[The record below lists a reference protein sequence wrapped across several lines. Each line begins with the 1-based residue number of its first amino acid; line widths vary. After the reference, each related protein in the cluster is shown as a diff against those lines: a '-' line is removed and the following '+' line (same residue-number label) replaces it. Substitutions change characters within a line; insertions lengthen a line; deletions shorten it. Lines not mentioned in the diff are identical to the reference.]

1 MKVLVTGGAGFIGSH
16 IVDALCAAG
25 HQVVVVDNLSTGRR
39 QNLRPDVPL
48 HPLDLRSPDLGDL
61 IRAERPECI
70 CHQAAQASVSVSV
83 KQPLLDAEINVLGS
97 LRLLEAAR
105 QAGVRKIVYASSGGA
120 VYGEPRYL
128 PCDEDHPIAPL
139 SPYGVSKYIVELY
152 LRLYRDLYG
161 LAYTVLRYANV
172 YGPRQDPYGEA
183 GVVAIFTC
191 RMLRGQRPTIFGD
204 GEQQR
209 DFVYVTD
216 VARANLLALTAAD
229 GQVLNIGSGRPTT
242 VNTLYQ
248 HLSRLTGF
256 REPPV
261 YGPPRPGD
269 VYRTYVAIER
279 ARHHLGWQPTVD
291 LETGLAAT
299 VAAFRQGGCG

>member
-48 HPLDLRSPDLGDL
+48 YPLDLRSPDLGDL

-191 RMLRGQRPTIFGD
+191 QMLRGQRPTIFGD

-242 VNTLYQ
+242 VNALYQ

-299 VAAFRQGGCG
+299 VAAFRESGCG